1 MQFGTKI
8 VFFPA
13 IFRIFAKMSG
23 EKSYIFNEETR
34 SYEIDRRSI
43 RSPLLKTGVTLVA
56 GLALFLL
63 YFFIYNELL
72 GHDTPKE
79 LLLKSRNEA
88 LAAQIA
94 RLGDRFESEEQ
105 ELRDLALRDNLVYRP
120 VFGMAE
126 IPLETREAAFS
137 EDRYADYLGLDHQ
150 ALMTAS
156 ARRMDALAHA
166 AYVQSVS
173 YDEVKVLSA
182 RAGDMASCIPSI
194 YPVNPKTVQMT
205 SPFGARFHP
214 IRQAIVV
221 HEGVDLAGPAG
232 QPVYATGD
240 GVVESTDINFSGYG
254 NVIVI
259 DHGFGY
265 KTRYA
270 HLKEIKVTAGQVVI
284 RGDKIGTLGSSGLS
298 TGPHLHYEVIYRGV
312 QINPWNYLNP
322 DISPEEYNK
331 TARNG

>member
-1 MQFGTKI
+1 
-8 VFFPA
+8 
-13 IFRIFAKMSG
+13 MSH
-23 EKSYIFNEETR
+23 
-34 SYEIDRRSI
+34 SI
-43 RSPLLKTGVTLVA
+43 R
-56 GLALFLL
+56 
-63 YFFIYNELL
+63 YIYNEQTQAFEVDRLSARATIYKTGAVLL
-72 GHDTPKE
+72 GGIICFLVYVFVFAQAPGNATPKE
-79 LLLKSRNEA
+79 RLLRHNNRMLAEQISMLDSRMEA
-88 LAAQIA
+88 QDAVL
-94 RLGDRFESEEQ
+94 L
-105 ELRDLALRDNLVYRP
+105 DLSLRDNLVYRP
-120 VFGMAE
+120 VFGMEE
-126 IPLETREAAFS
+126 IPAEERNAGMGNES
-137 EDRYADYLGLDHQ
+137 RYDGFLGLDH
-150 ALMTAS
+150 AELMEAS
-156 ARRMDALAHA
+156 ARRVDVLTRK

-173 YDEVKVLSA
+173 FDEVKIYSS

-214 IRQAIVV
+214 LRQAVIF

-240 GVVESTDINFSGYG
+240 GVVESTQINFSGYG

-284 RGDKIGTLGSSGLS
+284 RGDKIGTLGNSGLS
-298 TGPHLHYEVIYRGV
+298 TGPHLHYEVIYRGT

-331 TARNG
+331 QARHC

>member
-1 MQFGTKI
+1 
-8 VFFPA
+8 
-13 IFRIFAKMSG
+13 MSH
-23 EKSYIFNEETR
+23 
-34 SYEIDRRSI
+34 SI
-43 RSPLLKTGVTLVA
+43 R
-56 GLALFLL
+56 
-63 YFFIYNELL
+63 YIYNEQTQAFEVDRLSARATIYKTGAVLL
-72 GHDTPKE
+72 GGIICFLIYFFVFAQAPGNATPKE
-79 LLLKSRNEA
+79 RLLRHNNRMLAEQISMLDSRMEA
-88 LAAQIA
+88 QDAVL
-94 RLGDRFESEEQ
+94 L
-105 ELRDLALRDNLVYRP
+105 DLSLRDNLVYRP
-120 VFGMAE
+120 VFGMEE
-126 IPLETREAAFS
+126 IPAEERNAGMGNES
-137 EDRYADYLGLDHQ
+137 RYDGFLGLDH
-150 ALMTAS
+150 AELMEAS
-156 ARRMDALAHA
+156 ARRVDVLTRK

-173 YDEVKVLSA
+173 FDEVKIYSS

-214 IRQAIVV
+214 LRQAVIF

-240 GVVESTDINFSGYG
+240 GVVESTQINFSGYG

-284 RGDKIGTLGSSGLS
+284 RGDKIGTLGNSGLS
-298 TGPHLHYEVIYRGV
+298 TGPHLHYEVIYRGT

-322 DISPEEYNK
+322 DISPEEYNQQ
-331 TARNG
+331 ARHG

>member
-1 MQFGTKI
+1 
-8 VFFPA
+8 
-13 IFRIFAKMSG
+13 MSH
-23 EKSYIFNEETR
+23 
-34 SYEIDRRSI
+34 SI
-43 RSPLLKTGVTLVA
+43 R
-56 GLALFLL
+56 
-63 YFFIYNELL
+63 YIYNEQTQAFEVDRLSARATIYKTGAVLL
-72 GHDTPKE
+72 GGITCFLIYFFVFAQARGNATPKE
-79 LLLKSRNEA
+79 RLLRHNNRMLAEQISMLDSRMEA
-88 LAAQIA
+88 QDAVL
-94 RLGDRFESEEQ
+94 L
-105 ELRDLALRDNLVYRP
+105 DLSLRDNLVYRP
-120 VFGMAE
+120 VFGMEE
-126 IPLETREAAFS
+126 IPAEERNAGMGNES
-137 EDRYADYLGLDHQ
+137 RYDGFLGLDH
-150 ALMTAS
+150 AELMEAS
-156 ARRMDALAHA
+156 ARRVDVLTRK
-166 AYVQSVS
+166 AYVQSIS
-173 YDEVKVLSA
+173 FDEVKIYSS

-214 IRQAIVV
+214 LRQAVIF

-240 GVVESTDINFSGYG
+240 GVVESTQINFSGYG

-284 RGDKIGTLGSSGLS
+284 RGDKIGTLGNSGLS
-298 TGPHLHYEVIYRGV
+298 TGPHLHYEVIYRGT

-331 TARNG
+331 QARHG